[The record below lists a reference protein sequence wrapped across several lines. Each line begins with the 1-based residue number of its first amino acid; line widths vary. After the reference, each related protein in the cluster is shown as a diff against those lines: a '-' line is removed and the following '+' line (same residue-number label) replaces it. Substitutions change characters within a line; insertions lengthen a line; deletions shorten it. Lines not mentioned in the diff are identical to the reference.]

1 LISFKNIPWKK
12 RIIQTL
18 WLLFGIGAVV
28 LFGAAI
34 TKKSQKYCTAIQI
47 EIVGAEQHMFLDEQ
61 DILALINTNGKVI
74 GNPTTK
80 TNLRNL
86 ENLLEANSWV
96 DHAELYFDN
105 NQALQVHIQE
115 RQPVARVFHIG
126 GGSFYVD
133 SMGLR
138 LPLSEKISAKVP
150 VFTNFPSD
158 KPVLAHPD
166 SLVLQ
171 GVVDLSKQIL
181 ADSFWMAQ
189 IQQVNIDPQS
199 QFELIP
205 MVGNHII
212 LLGAADHLEG
222 KFKRLNAFYEQAL
235 VQQGL
240 NTYEKLDIRFSNQVV
255 AVKRGTEKAF
265 IDSALAKQRLLDLS
279 VKTMPLPAETAPEL
293 PVSTKPAAIPV
304 KTATVPTKTVT
315 APATKPVAKPAV
327 ATAKPKALLPSNK
340 NKTKKASKPVKN
352 NKSNNNPLT
361 TK

>member
-1 LISFKNIPWKK
+1 MSFKNIPWKK

-18 WLLFGIGAVV
+18 WILFGIGATL

-34 TKKSQKYCTAIQI
+34 TKKSQKICRSIQI

-61 DILALINTNGKVI
+61 DILSLINTNGKVI
-74 GNPTTK
+74 GSPTTK

-96 DHAELYFDN
+96 QHAELYFDN

-133 SMGLR
+133 SIGLR
-138 LPLSEKISAKVP
+138 LPLSDKISAKVP

-158 KPVLAHPD
+158 KPVLSHPD
-166 SLVLQ
+166 SMVLQ
-171 GVVDLSKQIL
+171 GVVNLSKQIL
-181 ADSFWMAQ
+181 TDSFWMAQ

-199 QFELIP
+199 QFEMIP
-205 MVGNHII
+205 LVGNHII
-212 LLGAADHLEG
+212 LVGTTEQLAA
-222 KFKRLNAFYEQAL
+222 KFKRLNAFYDQAL

-255 AVKRGTEKAF
+255 AIRRGTEKAQ
-265 IDSALAKQRLLDLS
+265 IDSALAKQRLIDLS
-279 VKTMPLPAETAPEL
+279 AKTMPIPVDAEPTAP
-293 PVSTKPAAIPV
+293 TN
-304 KTATVPTKTVT
+304 TKTVNVPLKST
-315 APATKPVAKPAV
+315 TPPVKNVAVPAAKPFTKPVV
-327 ATAKPKALLPSNK
+327 ETAKPKAVLPANK
-340 NKTKKASKPVKN
+340 NKTKKGSKPNKN

>member
-1 LISFKNIPWKK
+1 MNFKNIPWKK
-12 RIIQTL
+12 RILQTL
-18 WLLFGIGAVV
+18 WILFGIGASV

-34 TKKSQKYCTAIQI
+34 TKKSQKICKGIQI

-61 DILALINTNGKVI
+61 DILSLINTNGKVI
-74 GNPTTK
+74 GSPTSK

-86 ENLLEANSWV
+86 ENLLEASSWV

-105 NQALQVHIQE
+105 HQALQVHIQE

-133 SMGLR
+133 STGLR
-138 LPLSEKISAKVP
+138 LPLSDKISAKVP

-166 SLVLQ
+166 SMVLQ

-181 ADSFWMAQ
+181 LDSFWMAQ

-212 LLGAADHLEG
+212 LVGSADHLAA

-255 AVKRGTEKAF
+255 AIRRGTEKAM
-265 IDSALAKQRLLDLS
+265 IDSGLAKQRLLDLS
-279 VKTMPLPAETAPEL
+279 LKTLP
-293 PVSTKPAAIPV
+293 IPN
-304 KTATVPTKTVT
+304 P
-315 APATKPVAKPAV
+315 PAV
-327 ATAKPKALLPSNK
+327 EMPKPKAVLPSNK
-340 NKTKKASKPVKN
+340 NKTKKDSKPTKN
-352 NKSNNNPLT
+352 NKSSNNPLT

>member
-1 LISFKNIPWKK
+1 LICFKNIPWKK
-12 RIIQTL
+12 RIVQTI
-18 WLLFGIGAVV
+18 WILFGIGATV

-34 TKKSQKYCTAIQI
+34 AKKSQKTCKAIQI

-61 DILALINTNGKVI
+61 DILAMINANGQVI
-74 GNPTTK
+74 NKATTK

-86 ENLLEANSWV
+86 EQLLEANSWI

-105 NQALQVHIQE
+105 NQLLQVHIQE
-115 RQPVARVFHIG
+115 RQPVARVFPIG

-133 SMGLR
+133 SMGMR
-138 LPLSEKISAKVP
+138 LPLSDKISAKVP

-166 SLVLQ
+166 SLLLH
-171 GVVDLSKQIL
+171 GVVDLAKQIL
-181 ADSFWMAQ
+181 LDSFWMAQ
-189 IQQVNIDPQS
+189 IQQVNIDPHS

-205 MVGNHII
+205 LVGNHLV
-212 LLGAADHLEG
+212 LLGAAENLPA

-235 VQQGL
+235 VQQGI

-255 AVKRGTEKAF
+255 AIKRGTEKAI

-279 VKTMPLPAETAPEL
+279 VKAMPIPVELVPEPINPAPASAQDAPL
-293 PVSTKPAAIPV
+293 KAKLVTKPAV
-304 KTATVPTKTVT
+304 KTP
-315 APATKPVAKPAV
+315 
-327 ATAKPKALLPSNK
+327 KPKAVLPVDK
-340 NKTKKASKPVKN
+340 NKTKETTKPKEN
-352 NKSNNNPLT
+352 NKTNNNPLR

>member
-1 LISFKNIPWKK
+1 MISFKNIPWKK
-12 RIIQTL
+12 RIVQTL
-18 WLLFGIGAVV
+18 WLLFGIGAIV

-34 TKKSQKYCTAIQI
+34 TKKSQKICTAIQI

-61 DILALINTNGKVI
+61 DILELININGKVI
-74 GNPTTK
+74 GKPTTK

-133 SMGLR
+133 STGLR

-166 SLVLQ
+166 SLILK
-171 GVVDLSKQIL
+171 GVVDLSRQIL

-189 IQQVNIDPQS
+189 VQQVNIDPQS

-205 MVGNHII
+205 MIGNHII
-212 LLGAADHLEG
+212 LVGTADHLAA

-255 AVKRGTEKAF
+255 AIRRGTEKAQ
-265 IDSALAKQRLLDLS
+265 IDSALAKQRLIDLS
-279 VKTMPLPAETAPEL
+279 AKTMP
-293 PVSTKPAAIPV
+293 IPV
-304 KTATVPTKTVT
+304 EAEQAAPTSTKTVT
-315 APATKPVAKPAV
+315 VPAKPTAPPVKTVAAPAAKPLTKPVVETP
-327 ATAKPKALLPSNK
+327 KPKAVLPSNK
-340 NKTKKASKPVKN
+340 NKTKKASKPNKN

>member
-1 LISFKNIPWKK
+1 MINFKNIPWKK
-12 RIIQTL
+12 RIVQTL

-34 TKKSQKYCTAIQI
+34 TKKSQKVCSNIQI

-61 DILALINTNGKVI
+61 DILAMINANGKVI
-74 GNPTTK
+74 GQPTTK

-86 ENLLEANSWV
+86 ENLLEANSWI

-115 RQPVARVFHIG
+115 RQPIARVFHIG

-181 ADSFWMAQ
+181 TDSFWMAQ

-255 AVKRGTEKAF
+255 AVRRGTEKAF

-279 VKTMPLPAETAPEL
+279 IKTLPIPVEAEPTAPI
-293 PVSTKPAAIPV
+293 STRPAAIPV
-304 KTATVPTKTVT
+304 KPTTLPTKSE
-315 APATKPVAKPAV
+315 ATPTPKQVAKPAV
-327 ATAKPKALLPSNK
+327 ETPKPKAVLPSNK
-340 NKTKKASKPVKN
+340 NKTKKPSKSVKN

>member
-1 LISFKNIPWKK
+1 MNFKNIPWKK

-18 WLLFGIGAVV
+18 WILFGIGATV

-34 TKKSQKYCTAIQI
+34 AKKSQKICTAIQI

-61 DILALINTNGKVI
+61 DILSLINTNGKVI
-74 GNPTTK
+74 GSPTTK

-133 SMGLR
+133 STGLR
-138 LPLSEKISAKVP
+138 LPLSDKISAKVP

-158 KPVLAHPD
+158 KPVLSHPD
-166 SLVLQ
+166 SMVLQ
-171 GVVDLSKQIL
+171 GVVNLSKQIL
-181 ADSFWMAQ
+181 TDSFWMAQ

-199 QFELIP
+199 QFEMIP
-205 MVGNHII
+205 MVGNHLI
-212 LLGAADHLEG
+212 LLGTAEHLAA

-255 AVKRGTEKAF
+255 AIRRGTEKAQ

-279 VKTMPLPAETAPEL
+279 VKTMP
-293 PVSTKPAAIPV
+293 IPV
-304 KTATVPTKTVT
+304 EAEPVP
-315 APATKPVAKPAV
+315 KPAV
-327 ATAKPKALLPSNK
+327 ETAKPKAVLPSNK
-340 NKTKKASKPVKN
+340 NKTKKTSKPIKN

>member
-1 LISFKNIPWKK
+1 MISFKNIPWKK

-18 WLLFGIGAVV
+18 WLLFGIGAIV

-34 TKKSQKYCTAIQI
+34 TKKSQKVCTAIQI

-61 DILALINTNGKVI
+61 DILAMINANGKVI
-74 GNPTTK
+74 GSPTTK

-133 SMGLR
+133 STGLR
-138 LPLSEKISAKVP
+138 LPLSDKISAKVP

-166 SLVLQ
+166 SMVLQ

-212 LLGAADHLEG
+212 LVGTADHLAA

-240 NTYEKLDIRFSNQVV
+240 NSYEKLDIRFSNQVV

-279 VKTMPLPAETAPEL
+279 VKTLP
-293 PVSTKPAAIPV
+293 IPV
-304 KTATVPTKTVT
+304 EAEP
-315 APATKPVAKPAV
+315 KPAV
-327 ATAKPKALLPSNK
+327 ETPKPKAVLPSNK
-340 NKTKKASKPVKN
+340 NKTKKLSKPVKN